1 MTEDKN
7 APAPGAT
14 PRSADELPTIDIA
27 ERAGERTG
35 NPQVLHS
42 RLFMQLLVFTS
53 AGSAGSS
60 DGLRQLAQSIG
71 AHDMPA
77 VLYEDVNDPRGI
89 GVLSWS
95 EDPSHFVTRLR
106 PALHAA
112 DAAGLRQ
119 RHEFSMLG
127 RTYATGYETDLRYW
141 LLDRPRETVLNTTW
155 PWAVWY
161 PLRRVGAFGRLSG
174 QERGAIMAE
183 HGKIGR
189 AYGAQDLAHDV
200 RLACYGLD
208 MNDSEFVIGLMGKDL
223 HPLSHVVEAMRRT
236 RQTAEFMQQM
246 GPFFVGHA
254 ALRVG

>member
-1 MTEDKN
+1 MSDRSNPT
-7 APAPGAT
+7 APSTRPAE
-14 PRSADELPTIDIA
+14 ELPTIDVA

-35 NPQVLHS
+35 NPQVLET

-53 AGSAGSS
+53 AGDFGS
-60 DGLRQLAQSIG
+60 GTVRQLAQSI
-71 AHDMPA
+71 ASYDMPA

-95 EDPSHFVTRLR
+95 EDPTHLVTRLR
-106 PALHAA
+106 PALHAI
-112 DAAGLRQ
+112 DRAGLRQ
-119 RHEFSMLG
+119 RHEFTMLG
-127 RTYATGYETDLRYW
+127 RSYATGYETDLRSA
-141 LLDRPRETVLNTTW
+141 LLDRPRQTVLNPEW

-161 PLRRVGAFGRLSG
+161 PLRRTGAFGRLAP
-174 QERGAIMAE
+174 QERGTIMAE
-183 HGKIGR
+183 HSKIGR
-189 AYGAQDLAHDV
+189 AYGAQDLVHDV

-208 MNDSEFVIGLMGKDL
+208 ANDSEFVIGLIGKDL

-254 ALRVG
+254 AARVGS

>member
-1 MTEDKN
+1 MTEANNPKN
-7 APAPGAT
+7 ERA
-14 PRSADELPTIDIA
+14 RSGADELPVIDVA

-35 NPQVLHS
+35 NPQVLNT

-53 AGSAGSS
+53 AEPRSGFNPVRLLSQS
-60 DGLRQLAQSIG
+60 LA

-77 VLYEDVNDPRGI
+77 VLYDDVNDPRGV

-95 EDPSHFVTRLR
+95 EDPAHFVTRLR

-127 RTYATGYETDLRYW
+127 RTYSTGFESDLRYW
-141 LLDRPRETVLNTTW
+141 LLDRPRETVCNPAW

-161 PLRRVGAFGRLSG
+161 PLRRIGPFARLAP
-174 QERGAIMAE
+174 QEKGSIMAE

-208 MNDSEFVIGLMGKDL
+208 TNDCEFVIGLIGKDL
-223 HPLSHVVEAMRRT
+223 HPLSHVVESMRRT
-236 RQTAEFMQQM
+236 RQTAEFMQHM
-246 GPFFVGHA
+246 GPFFVGYA
-254 ALRVG
+254 AERVG